1 MSGFYTADGDMKA
14 PKKLGALSKAGRA
27 SQIVVSSEGFGND
40 HFTTTSMNN
49 NHKLATSSM
58 VVKKRIPPNKN
69 QGSEP
74 GVPWSSNDHPAS
86 DTFKTSN
93 ELRTKVVANSRTEPR
108 RPPVEGARSTVKLG
122 KIGPAPF
129 YRFEPSC
136 LLFFFTTSS
145 CVHSAWK
152 DTKRRGARTLTQQ
165 WRCNNSKTRC

>member
-74 GVPWSSNDHPAS
+74 GVPWD
-86 DTFKTSN
+86 
-93 ELRTKVVANSRTEPR
+93 
-108 RPPVEGARSTVKLG
+108 
-122 KIGPAPF
+122 
-129 YRFEPSC
+129 
-136 LLFFFTTSS
+136 
-145 CVHSAWK
+145 
-152 DTKRRGARTLTQQ
+152 
-165 WRCNNSKTRC
+165 